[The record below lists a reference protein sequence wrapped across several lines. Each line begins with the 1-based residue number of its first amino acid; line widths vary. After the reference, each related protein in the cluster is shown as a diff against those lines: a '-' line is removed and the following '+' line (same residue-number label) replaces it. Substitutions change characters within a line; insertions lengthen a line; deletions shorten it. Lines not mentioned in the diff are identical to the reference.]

1 MASLALV
8 LSLVLVSVGG
18 VPGWWLLINA
28 AVVLAA
34 VLFERR
40 GYQPKGSNP
49 AALQPTGERFRDPT
63 SDELIEVWEDPRTG
77 AREYR
82 PASQRQ
88 GS

>member
-1 MASLALV
+1 MLGLI
-8 LSLVLVSVGG
+8 LVSGG
-18 VPGWWLLINA
+18 RVPAWWLLINA
-28 AVVLAA
+28 AVVLVS

-40 GYQPKGSNP
+40 GYQPEASNP

-82 PASQRQ
+82 QASRRQ
-88 GS
+88 EN